1 MPTKL
6 TMSLWPEAAKA
17 LGISRT
23 TAYKFAKDG
32 TLPTIKLGSRILVP
46 IAALNRLMN
55 VEAA

>member
-6 TMSLWPEAAKA
+6 TMSLYPEAAKA

-46 IAALNRLMN
+46 IAALNKLL
-55 VEAA
+55 EAA